1 MLTFFAV
8 VLGVIIGNILSVFI
22 VSYLLRTAMA
32 LRRGET
38 TAKTDSR
45 FLKVDYIANEK
56 DGHIFHVFDETNG
69 MFLLTA
75 KTYKEIEQFC
85 VNAFVKK
92 GIVYV
97 LSQKDVLKILEISKE
112 LT

>member
-8 VLGVIIGNILSVFI
+8 VLGVIIGNILSAFI
-22 VSYLLRTAMA
+22 VSYLLRTAIA
-32 LRRGET
+32 LLRGET
-38 TAKTDSR
+38 NVKTDSR

-56 DGHIFHVFDETNG
+56 DGPIFHVFDETNG

-85 VNAFVKK
+85 IKVFEQK

-97 LSQKDVLKILEISKE
+97 LPQKDVLKILEISKE